1 MFPVLGFASLR
12 GDKGI
17 GDEPQHELTWQI
29 TVDMLDVIRVKWAF
43 LSSNQHKSIWAI
55 EES

>member
-17 GDEPQHELTWQI
+17 GDEPQHELTGQI